1 LGYNRVIIQYMK
13 NTNEIYKLVD
23 TAVVSLLAAGQ
34 ATYLGSTGY
43 PHALGY
49 TQATLAH
56 VLIELNEIN
65 PKAAERFVLRL
76 ENLTKEL

>member
-1 LGYNRVIIQYMK
+1 MK
-13 NTNEIYKLVD
+13 NTNEIYTLVD
-23 TAVVSLLAAGQ
+23 TAVGSLINRGKSLYG
-34 ATYLGSTGY
+34 TDGF

-56 VLIELNEIN
+56 VLIELNDIN

>member
-1 LGYNRVIIQYMK
+1 MK
-13 NTNEIYKLVD
+13 NTTEIYNIVD
-23 TAVVSLLAAGQ
+23 TAAGVLRAHADRLTGRDAAEAYVRGWMQ
-34 ATYLGSTGY
+34 S
-43 PHALGY
+43 
-49 TQATLAH
+49 TLAH

>member
-1 LGYNRVIIQYMK
+1 MK

-23 TAVVSLLAAGQ
+23 DAVAGLMAKGKSL
-34 ATYLGSTGY
+34 YGSDGF

>member
-1 LGYNRVIIQYMK
+1 MK
-13 NTNEIYKLVD
+13 NTNEIYTLVD
-23 TAVVSLLAAGQ
+23 AAVDGLMAKGKSL
-34 ATYLGSTGY
+34 YGSDGF

-65 PKAAERFVLRL
+65 PQAAERFIKRL
-76 ENLTKEL
+76 ENLKTEL